1 MSDSLWP
8 PGLHYARLLCP
19 PLTPWVCSN
28 SCPLSQWCY
37 LTISSSVTP
46 SPFADNLSQHQGLF
60 QWVGSSHQVAKV
72 LGLQLQHQSFQIG
85 GKTMET
91 VTDFLSFGSKIT
103 ADGDCSHEIKRRF
116 LLGRKAMTN
125 LDSIL
130 KNRETFANKGLSSQ
144 KHGFSSS
151 HVWMWEL
158 DHKECWGL
166 KNRCFWTVVLKTL
179 ESPSDCKEI
188 KPVNPKGNKSWI
200 FIGRTDYEAEVPILW
215 LPDVKN
221 WLIGKDPAAGE
232 GWKQEEKGTTE
243 DGMVGWHHWLNGHEF
258 EQTLGIDDGQGSL
271 ACCSPW
277 GHKESDMTKWLNWT
291 EKLNKIW
298 AK

>member
-1 MSDSLWP
+1 MLFNHLIFCHPFSFCRQSFPASGSFPMSWLFASGGQSIGAAASASVLPNRWENN
-8 PGLHYARLLCP
+8 GNSERLFS
-19 PLTPWVCSN
+19 WAQK
-28 SCPLSQWCY
+28 SQ
-37 LTISSSVTP
+37 
-46 SPFADNLSQHQGLF
+46 N
-60 QWVGSSHQVAKV
+60 
-72 LGLQLQHQSFQIG
+72 LGLQICDSII
-85 GKTMET
+85 
-91 VTDFLSFGSKIT
+91 TDH
-103 ADGDCSHEIKRRF
+103 DCSNDIKGHL
-116 LLGRKAMTN
+116 LLGREAITN